1 MVWTGAGLILISWLA
16 PPVPGG
22 AYRMGREDEGR
33 PKIRVP
39 TLIVGKAL
47 EEKEKWLKVGKRVGK
62 GEAQEARLKR

>member
-1 MVWTGAGLILISWLA
+1 
-16 PPVPGG
+16 
-22 AYRMGREDEGR
+22 MGREDEGR

-47 EEKEKWLKVGKRVGK
+47 EEKEKRLKVGKRVGK